1 MNTSSA
7 HWISLWKDAAKQSL
21 FRKIFTDESICW
33 NASAKYY
40 DQTMGSSTMRVSAV
54 MDLLSAK
61 GLLNHEYNVLDIGS
75 GTGSYTLPLSRF
87 CRHVTAMDI
96 SDSMNRI
103 LHQKMQSQGQ
113 NNFDILQEDF
123 CSYDFGSQ
131 TFDIVLASLAPG
143 LYHPD
148 ALLKMISI
156 CSLFCIYIGID
167 PKPAPAGQPAV
178 DSLNDLLLGHSLSH
192 SGSNHITYPL
202 NLLRSI
208 GYKPELT
215 NVLCTWNHKE
225 PINDAILRLTEYY
238 MAVPGA
244 SETWYPIIESYIT
257 EHSDHGYYYDTSSVQ
272 LGILSFNCQ

>member
-21 FRKIFTDESICW
+21 FRKTFTDESICW

-40 DQTMGSSTMRVSAV
+40 DQTMGSSTRRVTAV
-54 MDLLSAK
+54 LDLLSSK

-87 CRHVTAMDI
+87 CSHVTAMDI

-103 LHQKMQSQGQ
+103 LRQKMHSQSQ
-113 NNFDILQEDF
+113 NNFDILKGDF
-123 CSYDFGSQ
+123 CSYDFGSRK
-131 TFDIVLASLAPG
+131 FDIVLASLAPG

-148 ALLKMISI
+148 ALLKMISV
-156 CSLFCIYIGID
+156 CSRFCIYIGID
-167 PKPAPAGQPAV
+167 PMPNPDAPSA
-178 DSLNDLLLGHSLSH
+178 DSLNHRLLGHSLSH

-208 GYKPELT
+208 GYNPELT
-215 NVLCTWNHKE
+215 HIVCSWNHRE
-225 PINDAILRLTEYY
+225 PISEAILRLTGYY
-238 MAVPGA
+238 MSIPEA
-244 SETWYPIIESYIT
+244 SETWLPIIESYIH
-257 EHSDHGYYYDTSSVQ
+257 EHADHGFYNDSSSVR